1 MLFIQS
7 RPFSYGI
14 FFYMHI
20 FEMYK
25 RNIDVC
31 LYKIALFSSA
41 LLPGQSARWDQ
52 MLGSSEM
59 ALIYVFSPDDQF

>member
-1 MLFIQS
+1 
-7 RPFSYGI
+7 
-14 FFYMHI
+14 
-20 FEMYK
+20 MYK

-41 LLPGQSARWDQ
+41 LLLGQSARWDQ